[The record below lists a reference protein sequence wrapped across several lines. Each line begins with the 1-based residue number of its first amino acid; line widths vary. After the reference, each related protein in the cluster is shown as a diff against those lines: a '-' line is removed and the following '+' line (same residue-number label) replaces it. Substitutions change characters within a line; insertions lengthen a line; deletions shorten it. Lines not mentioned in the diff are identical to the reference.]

1 VRLNGG
7 TKQFAESDKRCERT
21 PGQKVALLFGATGG
35 NTWRAGDFGTV
46 SAEEHERLR
55 KAAAA
60 VWVPTRANECL
71 PCKRWWAQ
79 GKAAG
84 EVEGKAL

>member
-1 VRLNGG
+1 
-7 TKQFAESDKRCERT
+7 
-21 PGQKVALLFGATGG
+21 VALLFGAVGG

-60 VWVPTRANECL
+60 VWVPARASECL

-79 GKAAG
+79 GNVAG